1 MGTRKVFTKI
11 DLRWGY
17 NNIQIKE
24 GNEWKAVFT
33 IHLGV
38 YEPTVIFF
46 GLTNLPAIFQAMMN
60 NILQDLID
68 TGDVVAFMNNIL
80 VGTEDKR
87 KHDEVVEEILKR
99 MELNDLYL
107 KSEKYV

>member
-1 MGTRKVFTKI
+1 
-11 DLRWGY
+11 L
-17 NNIQIKE
+17 
-24 GNEWKAVFT
+24 
-33 IHLGV
+33 L
-38 YEPTVIFF
+38 
-46 GLTNLPAIFQAMMN
+46 AIFQAMMN

-68 TGDVVAFMNNIL
+68 TGDVVAFMNDIL

-87 KHDEVVEEILKR
+87 KHNEVVEEILKR

>member
-68 TGDVVAFMNNIL
+68 TGDVVAFMNDIL

>member
-46 GLTNLPAIFQAMMN
+46 GLTNLLAIFQAMMN

-68 TGDVVAFMNNIL
+68 TGDVVAFMNDIL